1 MLACLREWLQ
11 LLDWLSPSPEAH
23 RRRMAVFQ
31 FIRSVVSDCFGPG
44 AKTVL
49 IGSCALKT
57 YLPDADIDMSVFV
70 PRTSNQA
77 ADPVASLTAHIC
89 KAMQKQQAARVASRL
104 SSATPKKRHHRHGDP
119 RRQPPLHFHSVTCI
133 SADTCVIKC
142 IVDNMSV
149 DITFGQENAVAS
161 LELFERFDASYI
173 GQNHILKKSILLLK
187 AWLLHDA
194 TRAAGEDATSTEHS
208 SAARSASGS
217 RGRGPPRRHGR
228 PPPIYGAK
236 DGGLCTYALN
246 TMVTCLLN
254 THDVRHPFQ
263 AFILFF
269 KDRSVP
275 RACCLLLAA
284 HITPQCTAYQFS
296 RLPLALL

>member
-1 MLACLREWLQ
+1 MRECLQ
-11 LLDWLSPSPEAH
+11 LLDWLAPTPEAH

-70 PRTSNQA
+70 PRSYNQA

-89 KAMQKQQAARVASRL
+89 KAMQEQQAARAASR
-104 SSATPKKRHHRHGDP
+104 
-119 RRQPPLHFHSVTCI
+119 
-133 SADTCVIKC
+133 
-142 IVDNMSV
+142 
-149 DITFGQENAVAS
+149 
-161 LELFERFDASYI
+161 
-173 GQNHILKKSILLLK
+173 
-187 AWLLHDA
+187 
-194 TRAAGEDATSTEHS
+194 
-208 SAARSASGS
+208 
-217 RGRGPPRRHGR
+217 
-228 PPPIYGAK
+228 
-236 DGGLCTYALN
+236 LN

-269 KDRSVP
+269 KDRSHACVSHQLIAILWQHTNSDGCESIVSVNRRRFVP
-275 RACCLLLAA
+275 CRYLLILTG
-284 HITPQCTAYQFS
+284 IVFT
-296 RLPLALL
+296 